1 MIVYLFIVCSSG
13 GVFTDRDEG
22 TESQS
27 MESIF
32 KYAIFHY
39 NRLAKDAHNLAFKI
53 RIKEETLSLIAA
65 ESAVQTVHDGKY
77 KISRKRS

>member
-1 MIVYLFIVCSSG
+1 MIWLIAFFFSLFCFAG

-22 TESQS
+22 TETQS
-27 MESIF
+27 MENIF

-39 NRLAKDAHNLAFKI
+39 NRLAKEAHNLAFKI

-65 ESAVQTVHDGKY
+65 DSAVQTIHDGM
-77 KISRKRS
+77 